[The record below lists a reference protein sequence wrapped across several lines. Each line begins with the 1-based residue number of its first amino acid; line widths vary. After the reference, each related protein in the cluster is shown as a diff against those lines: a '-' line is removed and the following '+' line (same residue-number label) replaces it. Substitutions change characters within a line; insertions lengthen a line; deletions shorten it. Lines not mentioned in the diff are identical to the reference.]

1 LWQAIIRTHKV
12 DTVSNV
18 DAVKDLV
25 ARKAY
30 QNIKQGSFETLTQY
44 SVRFHDTYKAYKAIA
59 TQERPVDVAEQDQ
72 ALDFFHGLD
81 QGRYAQFKTSM
92 LNGWATKAF
101 DPPETPNDI
110 YHIAGVWVKPTSK
123 IEGGT
128 AVSFVTIEE
137 EARINKKH
145 MDENKREEKKKKVV
159 AAATAAAHA
168 TGGTSKESKQ
178 EHKVPKDLSHIECF
192 RCKQPGHYSTSKEC
206 PLHPDNKKQKAKAGF
221 INTTWADNETS
232 IFVTIYE
239 EGEHEEHMINNAVH
253 VTQGL
258 KPTKVLLDN
267 QANISI
273 VHPMLLKNVRP
284 APKKIVIK
292 GVGGPQLIVDQVGDL
307 EGFFKVYVSEY
318 TKANILSFA
327 DIEDM
332 YKVTYKRGATF
343 VVRMQDRN
351 VEFKCREKL
360 YVVDWVVDTYACA
373 TVQEN
378 ALVYTKEE
386 LRRAKEVYELVRNS
400 GYPSP
405 NDAMHLLTDGNI
417 RGMPVLTVADLQ
429 RAYKVYGIHPEYVRG
444 QLTKKK
450 VSRVQVDLGLRSTD
464 KNLRLYADVMHLE
477 GSMFLVTV
485 ADPLNLT
492 KQSYVENKGR
502 MSLCMALQGQL
513 SLLKSHGFEPRIV
526 YMDPHSSF
534 RSMTQEFPGTDI
546 DIGRAN
552 DHVAKVDANIRRI
565 KEMARKVKA
574 GLPWEL
580 PGQLFKDLVTYA
592 MSRINIRRTTAL
604 SENVCPRVL
613 FMGMPIDYKKELQL
627 AFGDYVEVYK
637 GTTNNMVARSAACIA
652 LFPAANSTG
661 SWVLWK
667 IDTRCKVRRSNKVK
681 LVTMDA
687 IITTMNAI
695 AEEDTLQARDP
706 QHRGLAEL
714 LSRQPTEV
722 EASRAEEPEESPDET
737 QERNHESGED
747 KDEES
752 AEESRAP
759 EAETEASPQHVTT
772 RSGRLVTRPSRYA
785 LVTKVA
791 RSAWEEQAAKIA
803 IEKELWQLIEELVV
817 IVPVKCTSILADVT
831 ILKSHMFLVNKY
843 LGDGSFDNVKA
854 RLVADGRDQDA
865 ELFPNK
871 SSLMVAI
878 HSVFTVLALA
888 CQKHWRVVAKIDSF
902 RTDTHV
908 WPTNIYEVGSEDH
921 EDGQGNVP
929 RV

>member
-1 LWQAIIRTHKV
+1 
-12 DTVSNV
+12 
-18 DAVKDLV
+18 
-25 ARKAY
+25 
-30 QNIKQGSFETLTQY
+30 
-44 SVRFHDTYKAYKAIA
+44 
-59 TQERPVDVAEQDQ
+59 
-72 ALDFFHGLD
+72 
-81 QGRYAQFKTSM
+81 
-92 LNGWATKAF
+92 
-101 DPPETPNDI
+101 
-110 YHIAGVWVKPTSK
+110 
-123 IEGGT
+123 
-128 AVSFVTIEE
+128 
-137 EARINKKH
+137 
-145 MDENKREEKKKKVV
+145 
-159 AAATAAAHA
+159 
-168 TGGTSKESKQ
+168 
-178 EHKVPKDLSHIECF
+178 
-192 RCKQPGHYSTSKEC
+192 
-206 PLHPDNKKQKAKAGF
+206 
-221 INTTWADNETS
+221 
-232 IFVTIYE
+232 
-239 EGEHEEHMINNAVH
+239 
-253 VTQGL
+253 
-258 KPTKVLLDN
+258 
-267 QANISI
+267 
-273 VHPMLLKNVRP
+273 
-284 APKKIVIK
+284 
-292 GVGGPQLIVDQVGDL
+292 
-307 EGFFKVYVSEY
+307 
-318 TKANILSFA
+318 
-327 DIEDM
+327 
-332 YKVTYKRGATF
+332 
-343 VVRMQDRN
+343 
-351 VEFKCREKL
+351 
-360 YVVDWVVDTYACA
+360 
-373 TVQEN
+373 
-378 ALVYTKEE
+378 
-386 LRRAKEVYELVRNS
+386 
-400 GYPSP
+400 
-405 NDAMHLLTDGNI
+405 
-417 RGMPVLTVADLQ
+417 
-429 RAYKVYGIHPEYVRG
+429 
-444 QLTKKK
+444 
-450 VSRVQVDLGLRSTD
+450 
-464 KNLRLYADVMHLE
+464 
-477 GSMFLVTV
+477 
-485 ADPLNLT
+485 
-492 KQSYVENKGR
+492 
-502 MSLCMALQGQL
+502 
-513 SLLKSHGFEPRIV
+513 
-526 YMDPHSSF
+526 
-534 RSMTQEFPGTDI
+534 MTQEFPGTDI

-637 GTTNNMVARSAACIA
+637 GTTNNMAARSAACIA

-695 AEEDTLQARDP
+695 AEEDTLQARDT

-854 RLVADGRDQDA
+854 KLVADGRDQDA

-888 CQKHWRVVAKIDSF
+888 CQKHWRVVAKIDIKGAFVQTPMSCPPIYMKLDPRIMRMAKEMYPEFNEFIWDDNCLYTILLKAMYGCVQASALWYALIRSIIEGMNYTVSETDKCVFMKQVGDRVYLLLLYVDDILVVVDAEEVLKIKAKLEELFGTIQFEEGNKLSYLGMDVAIKNSGTTIDMRFYVDQLLEGEEVEVFDSPGTKNMLIVESNSKALQEEVRKSF
-902 RTDTHV
+902 HSKTV
-908 WPTNIYEVGSEDH
+908 KLL
-921 EDGQGNVP
+921 
-929 RV
+929 